1 MKLKKFLKKVIDK
14 AYIEKFKLTH
24 NILNNLIEN
33 SNKKFNLWI
42 LFKIVYDLKKKKGL
56 ILKIKFKWLYEISIY
71 NSNFHFPLHINY
83 ETKFD
88 KEIYKLFD
96 IFLLKIPLYIIYN
109 RI

>member
-1 MKLKKFLKKVIDK
+1 
-14 AYIEKFKLTH
+14 
-24 NILNNLIEN
+24 
-33 SNKKFNLWI
+33 
-42 LFKIVYDLKKKKGL
+42 L